1 MRCWLVLLLILAYMA
16 SHSNGA
22 SFNQFEHYGSVHG
35 HNHQHDEPF
44 RRQNATKGSLSSLE
58 GDAEGPVLDMVER
71 DPNYPY
77 REVRYFLRNNPL
89 LRDYFVAAATP
100 QIGNRVASPT
110 ALDQTGESLCRTR
123 AYKLFYPQRLRNV
136 NNIWRTIV
144 NIENEYEQGVEVKSC
159 ARDGMCSRLDSA
171 NIPFGFTSY
180 CDQEFISKEL
190 MVYNSS
196 TAFDLFRFPSC
207 CVCRIKRAS
216 L

>member
-1 MRCWLVLLLILAYMA
+1 MRCWLVLLLILACMA

-100 QIGNRVASPT
+100 QIGLRV
-110 ALDQTGESLCRTR
+110 SL
-123 AYKLFYPQRLRNV
+123 AFFAQNFYKKPSEL
-136 NNIWRTIV
+136 
-144 NIENEYEQGVEVKSC
+144 KSF
-159 ARDGMCSRLDSA
+159 SRLQFVVEQNLFLTFPKRELLQKWEPLKLG
-171 NIPFGFTSY
+171 NIRNKLSHNGLNQKQT
-180 CDQEFISKEL
+180 
-190 MVYNSS
+190 N
-196 TAFDLFRFPSC
+196 
-207 CVCRIKRAS
+207 
-216 L
+216 